1 MSLFFFNNERITALT
16 LANYILKKA
25 QEQGISVTNSKLQK
39 ILYYVQG
46 YYMARFN
53 HPLFPDEIQA
63 WKFGPVVPNV
73 YYAFSYCGPD
83 TLQMLEEPDMDNCS
97 KADMKVINRIIDE
110 KLLLSATALIDATR
124 NEAPWLEATD
134 GGNVIRPGLAIK
146 QESIM
151 DFFQGTDG
159 AMLNKKRMVK
169 KGGNTYDSR

>member
-1 MSLFFFNNERITALT
+1 
-16 LANYILKKA
+16 
-25 QEQGISVTNSKLQK
+25 
-39 ILYYVQG
+39 
-46 YYMARFN
+46 MARFN

-97 KADMKVINRIIDE
+97 EGEMELINRVIDE
-110 KLLLSATALIDATR
+110 KLLLSATALMDATR

-146 QESIM
+146 QESVM
-151 DFFQGTDG
+151 DFFKT
-159 AMLNKKRMVK
+159 KK
-169 KGGNTYDSR
+169 

>member
-1 MSLFFFNNERITALT
+1 MSLFFFNDERITALT

-73 YYAFSYCGPD
+73 Y
-83 TLQMLEEPDMDNCS
+83 
-97 KADMKVINRIIDE
+97 
-110 KLLLSATALIDATR
+110 LSLIH
-124 NEAPWLEATD
+124 
-134 GGNVIRPGLAIK
+134 I
-146 QESIM
+146 
-151 DFFQGTDG
+151 
-159 AMLNKKRMVK
+159 
-169 KGGNTYDSR
+169 

>member
-1 MSLFFFNNERITALT
+1 MSLFFFNDERITALT

-97 KADMKVINRIIDE
+97 EADMKVINRIIDE
-110 KLLLSATALIDATR
+110 KLLLSATALMDATR

-151 DFFQGTDG
+151 DFFKERMGQCST
-159 AMLNKKRMVK
+159 KKEW
-169 KGGNTYDSR
+169 